1 MAISTAFWAEQPRDA
16 LQISGPDALTYLQGQ
31 VSQDLLPLAVGDS
44 RWSFILQPTGKIDV
58 LARVWRTADET
69 FVLDTDQGFGDV
81 LTARLTRFK
90 IRVKADIE
98 SVDRHAVVV
107 RGVATTDGRPAL
119 ERSGDAVVG
128 WWDRDLD
135 LLRPDR
141 KVVSESDT
149 ERRPASQVE
158 EIPQATAAEL
168 EAARV
173 ESGWPAMGAEIVPG
187 DTIPAETGVASVAVN
202 YKKGCYP
209 GQELVERMDSRRARA
224 PRLLRLLDVAAG
236 SAPGDPVVVDGAEV
250 GLLTS
255 VAGTRALGYV
265 RRNVD
270 LGSTPG

>member
-209 GQELVERMDSRRARA
+209 GQELVERMDSRGARA